1 MNKLFFIGIATLLFA
16 CNPNEKNKETTK
28 SITTDSTIFYPY
40 TYYIKTEADS
50 LLKAKKSLLGTITDS
65 SGNKKLQVI
74 DSGNFKNIVNQFV
87 TKDITD
93 ASLKKYFQETVF
105 RDLTTNSIVMTY
117 STKSDKSTIKN
128 VDVYLDE
135 FKVDDDIASFVN
147 SNDVA
152 MIKVYPPLSG
162 GPTGNGTIA
171 IYTKRGAYSNNMS
184 RRYNFLVKGYTPLI
198 TTWQ

>member
-50 LLKAKKSLLGTITDS
+50 LLKAKKSFLGTITDS

-128 VDVYLDE
+128 VDVYLDGTNNNL
-135 FKVDDDIASFVN
+135 KRID
-147 SNDVA
+147 
-152 MIKVYPPLSG
+152 IKVLYMKADSSI
-162 GPTGNGTIA
+162 TENYTWTIGKEL
-171 IYTKRGAYSNNMS
+171 Y
-184 RRYNFLVKGYTPLI
+184 LVKYAEANGKGNLSRTYIQWNLKN
-198 TTWQ
+198 